1 MDRWQ
6 YLILMALCLAVTAP
20 LEFVGG
26 GVYRRPVRLVRS
38 VLPVAAVLLLWDA
51 LAIAGAVWDFSP
63 QYLTGW
69 LLPLRI
75 PVEELTFFLVIPLCA
90 LLTYT
95 AVETILQRVK
105 RRPVRSAL
113 QQEPSR

>member
-75 PVEELTFFLVIPLCA
+75 PVEELAFFLVIPLCA

-95 AVETILQRVK
+95 AVEAIVERAK
-105 RRPVRSAL
+105 RLPVWSAL
-113 QQEPSR
+113 QRETTQ